1 MCSDLSARL
10 ENIRRLRAL
19 WRSGDIKGTLEALST
34 IDDHGA
40 AVDILSIVWSK
51 SNIFSLDICVSLLPL
66 LKELL
71 GSPHDEYVITAMQV
85 LQIILQSFGPL
96 ISQTRLASANQS
108 FVDIQV
114 NLHGL
119 VHTPTDARRPILSY
133 WRMEGN
139 AAHGRQCSAS
149 TARFSPCCA
158 TTNGFVQMEERI
170 RKCDFCY
177 TSVDHTVLCLLPH
190 SEPAFGAHCF
200 AAAYLAR
207 F

>member
-1 MCSDLSARL
+1 MLDSLLGNHDRCAAAVVCHMHGAPTLSDWTGWERRVPRGRMCSDLSARL

-114 NLHGL
+114 SLYTVCCTHRL
-119 VHTPTDARRPILSY
+119 THA
-133 WRMEGN
+133 
-139 AAHGRQCSAS
+139 GRSSDIGAWKAMQCIKGALL
-149 TARFSPCCA
+149 TL
-158 TTNGFVQMEERI
+158 
-170 RKCDFCY
+170 
-177 TSVDHTVLCLLPH
+177 LCH
-190 SEPAFGAHCF
+190 NRWFRADGGANPKM
-200 AAAYLAR
+200 
-207 F
+207 